1 MIACL
6 AINVPSQHLKPQK
19 SKNSAHSTEKVN
31 FLKICPNIQEMMQS
45 VKFHHQRLFSHKSHI
60 SASET
65 SKFEKCG
72 SFHSK
77 S

>member
-1 MIACL
+1 
-6 AINVPSQHLKPQK
+6 
-19 SKNSAHSTEKVN
+19 
-31 FLKICPNIQEMMQS
+31 
-45 VKFHHQRLFSHKSHI
+45 LFSHKSHI

-77 S
+77 SWFNENLTLQ